1 MNKLPIFGKQY
12 YENLKGAYILKG
24 CQRKIVYL
32 KNTKSAYF
40 DEAYFIMKPS
50 AEGTSEESVLREAE
64 RILGHAELPK
74 AKRHTIGGM
83 WLFFVYGLLS
93 GAILAFTIS
102 LFLF

>member
-1 MNKLPIFGKQY
+1 M
-12 YENLKGAYILKG
+12 KG

-50 AEGTSEESVLREAE
+50 AEGTSEESVLKEAE
-64 RILGHAELPK
+64 RILGRAELPK
-74 AKRHTIGGM
+74 SKKKTSGEIG
-83 WLFFVYGLLS
+83 LFFMYGLLI